1 MTQLRTGP
9 RPLGLHLAAAGA
21 ISASSLLA
29 WPLLRSGWRPWSENP
44 PPDAEKLLPSL
55 ANADPDAFAE
65 ALTVEIARR
74 HDAFL
79 TGLET
84 YRAHPF
90 RRIADPP
97 PPVWESGA
105 AALRDYGVTD
115 PSGVDGRPVLFVPSL
130 VNRGYILDLLPDR
143 SLMRFLARSGFRPL
157 LLDWGTPGEAEL
169 AMSLDDVIGGTMR
182 QALEAAC
189 DCAGGRPVP
198 VVGYCMG
205 GTMAT
210 GLAAIEPDRVGAL
223 GLLATP
229 WDFHAASGGPP
240 PTVALGRPT
249 LEGILTTMG
258 CLPVDVLQALFFSLD
273 PALGWAKFRRFARMN
288 ANGPGAEAFV
298 ALEDWLNDGVPLA
311 GAVARECLFGWYGE
325 NAPASGKWNVCGTAV
340 LPERIRAPSF
350 AAIPAGDRIVPPAS
364 AEALASRLPN
374 AETISPRSGH
384 IGMTV
389 GGNAPET
396 LWIPLA
402 AWLDTCTKMR
412 RKRNFSQ
419 C

>member
-1 MTQLRTGP
+1 MTAPRTGP
-9 RPLGLHLAAAGA
+9 RPLALHLAAAGA

-29 WPLLRSGWRPWSENP
+29 WPLLRSGWRPWSESP
-44 PPDAEKLLPSL
+44 PPDAENLLRSL
-55 ANADPDAFAE
+55 ASADPEAFAA
-65 ALTVEIARR
+65 ALAAELARR

-79 TGLET
+79 TGLER

-90 RRIADPP
+90 RRTIEPP
-97 PPVWESGA
+97 PPVWETGA
-105 AALRDYGVTD
+105 AQLRDYGVAD
-115 PSGVDGRPVLFVPSL
+115 PAGVDGRPVLFIPSL
-130 VNRGYILDLLPDR
+130 VNRSYILDLLPGR
-143 SLMRFLARSGFRPL
+143 SLMRFLATRGFRPL

-169 AMSLDDVIGGTMR
+169 AMSLDEVIGSTLRG
-182 QALEAAC
+182 ALEAANA
-189 DCAGGRPVP
+189 CAGGRPVP

-205 GTMAT
+205 GTMAVA
-210 GLAAIEPDRVGAL
+210 LAALEPERVGAL

-240 PTVALGRPT
+240 PMVAMGRPT
-249 LEGILTTMG
+249 LEGILATMG

-273 PALGWAKFRRFARMN
+273 PALGWAKFRQFARMEPT
-288 ANGPGAEAFV
+288 GPRAEAFV

-311 GAVARECLFGWYGE
+311 GPVARECLFGWYGD
-325 NAPASGKWNVCGTAV
+325 NAPAAGNWSICGTPV
-340 LPERIRAPSF
+340 LPERIRTPAF

-364 AEALASRLPN
+364 AEALATRLPN

-396 LWIPLA
+396 LWKPLA
-402 AWLDTCTKMR
+402 AWLDICTKMR
-412 RKRNFSQ
+412 RKRKFS
-419 C
+419 